1 VTALLLSAVGSTGR
15 ETGLWKLV
23 LGKNGVCR
31 YAYVALSADHLVAV
45 ELGSKG
51 LERWLNDT
59 TTETENKV
67 KSGLLLKHSC
77 QLSFEH
83 IANLFCCPAFL
94 CLFILVSMPLQA
106 LYAYLLDVVIGESS
120 SVLELLSGENQSL
133 LVGWNAFLV
142 LDLAL
147 DIVDRVG

>member
-15 ETGLWKLV
+15 ETG
-23 LGKNGVCR
+23 
-31 YAYVALSADHLVAV
+31 VALSADHLVAV

-67 KSGLLLKHSC
+67 KSGL
-77 QLSFEH
+77 
-83 IANLFCCPAFL
+83 
-94 CLFILVSMPLQA
+94 
-106 LYAYLLDVVIGESS
+106 LLDVVIGESS